1 MSYRLLVKSQVNK
14 AFKDIGDLAKTVT
27 LVQKK
32 MDSFDFSTSEVVEG
46 TKQST
51 TVTAIVTVSKNKESS
66 TGNANEG
73 LRNVIRRTLLM
84 KSEDITMTTLTSY
97 STVLIDAVEWTIV
110 PPFKDN
116 EFTITIDVIREV

>member
-1 MSYRLLVKSQVNK
+1 
-14 AFKDIGDLAKTVT
+14 
-27 LVQKK
+27 
-32 MDSFDFSTSEVVEG
+32 
-46 TKQST
+46 
-51 TVTAIVTVSKNKESS
+51 
-66 TGNANEG
+66 
-73 LRNVIRRTLLM
+73 M